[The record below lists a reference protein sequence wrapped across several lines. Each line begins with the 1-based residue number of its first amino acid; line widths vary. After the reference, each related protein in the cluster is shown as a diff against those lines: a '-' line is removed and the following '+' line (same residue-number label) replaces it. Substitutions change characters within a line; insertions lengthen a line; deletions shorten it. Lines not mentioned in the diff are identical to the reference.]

1 MKIYGKTDNG
11 YSRLA
16 TLDEVSGAYPLAGI
30 NMLPASSMQNTSAEF
45 LKACGWESDFDPQ
58 KIQID
63 DDGLTLDSMNYDFV
77 DISTILSTDITP
89 STFYT
94 VSLSLI
100 WANNLNGDLFFVELD
115 SNGLG
120 FNYPNYRDH
129 QIHVIENLILLLLK
143 QATILI

>member
-1 MKIYGKTDNG
+1 MVGKVI
-11 YSRLA
+11 L
-16 TLDEVSGAYPLAGI
+16 I
-30 NMLPASSMQNTSAEF
+30 
-45 LKACGWESDFDPQ
+45 PQ

-129 QIHVIENLILLLLK
+129 QIHGIENLILLLLK